1 MTYSASDARTGTA
14 ATQLRRSSAR
24 GSYGRGYRGGLAMWA
39 AVGQRISGMVI
50 YIFLL
55 VHVADN
61 LMLRV
66 SPDAYNEVIASYKTI
81 VMAIGEIGLVA
92 ALLGHAFNGIR
103 IVLIDLWSKGP
114 RYARP
119 MLWAVIALWAALMV
133 PFLARHLSHY
143 I

>member
-1 MTYSASDARTGTA
+1 MSDIRTAPGTRQR
-14 ATQLRRSSAR
+14 TKAR
-24 GSYGRGYRGGLAMWA
+24 GGYGSAYRGGLAMWA

-66 SPDAYNEVIASYKTI
+66 SPDAYDEVITSYKTI

-92 ALLGHAFNGIR
+92 ALLGHALNGVR
-103 IVLIDLWSKGP
+103 IVLIDLWGNGP

-119 MLWAVIALWAALMV
+119 MLWAVVALWVALML
-133 PFLARHLSHY
+133 PFFARHLSHY